1 MYRLTAPVGQKTSHA
16 KDHPKKTNLPEDDS
30 GAVRLMLH
38 PVADA
43 QMYAGLLGSIAK
55 ARSVPRLARAGVGV
69 LRHADSAA
77 A

>member
-1 MYRLTAPVGQKTSHA
+1 MP
-16 KDHPKKTNLPEDDS
+16 
-30 GAVRLMLH
+30 H
-38 PVADA
+38 PVIDA
-43 QMYAGLLGSIAK
+43 QMYAGLLGSNAK